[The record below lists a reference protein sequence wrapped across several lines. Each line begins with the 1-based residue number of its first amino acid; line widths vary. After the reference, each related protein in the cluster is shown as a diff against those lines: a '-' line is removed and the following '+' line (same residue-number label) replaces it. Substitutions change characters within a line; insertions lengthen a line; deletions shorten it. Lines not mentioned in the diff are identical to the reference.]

1 MIRRPPRST
10 RTDTPF
16 PYTTLFRSGG
26 SGEHAPF
33 PERLELGHGCQA
45 DIASHP
51 LISIVHYRAAGRID
65 ADNRQQLLLEG
76 ARSCGLHCSTMAFE
90 SKTIEHLARYLV
102 SGSNGFGACELRS
115 EEHTSELQS
124 LMRTS

>member
-51 LISIVHYRAAGRID
+51 LLSIVHYRAAGRID

-76 ARSCGLHCSTMAFE
+76 ARSFCLHCPTIAFE
-90 SKTIEHLARYLV
+90 SKTLEHPSRSLA
-102 SGSNGFGACELRS
+102 SG
-115 EEHTSELQS
+115 
-124 LMRTS
+124 RTCFAYSQPVQPPTGITGPSPCA

>member
-76 ARSCGLHCSTMAFE
+76 ARSCGLHCSTMA
-90 SKTIEHLARYLV
+90 
-102 SGSNGFGACELRS
+102 RS

-124 LMRTS
+124 LMRISYAVFCLKKNKKQEHNNKKDE